1 MVQVKSSGWGISAP
15 LVISRRPPPG
25 SFIPAVTR
33 AGPTAG
39 QARLSRVRL
48 RSASVSVVR
57 GETDSSTKLAVPLVR
72 ASRSS
77 KNLKAGPGCAS
88 TTGEVAA
95 GFAGAGGGA
104 ARALAPGLTGG
115 AARPRKGR
123 ARTVTPL
130 FFRKASASK
139 PPLSTPQITQRR
151 GEGGAPPVLL
161 HE

>member
-1 MVQVKSSGWGISAP
+1 MVQVKSSGWGTSEP

-25 SFIPAVTR
+25 SFIRAVTR

-39 QARLSRVRL
+39 QARLSMVRL
-48 RSASVSVVR
+48 RLASVSVVR
-57 GETDSSTKLAVPLVR
+57 GDTDSSTKLAVPLAR

-104 ARALAPGLTGG
+104 AGGLADGLTGWAG
-115 AARPRKGR
+115 WPVKAWTRSM
-123 ARTVTPL
+123 TPFL
-130 FFRKASASK
+130 
-139 PPLSTPQITQRR
+139 
-151 GEGGAPPVLL
+151 
-161 HE
+161 